1 MPRSRHPGNYPETF
15 AKLLAAAANVPS
27 GITIPFANTQELM
40 RTRSSM
46 YAYITALD
54 KQEESLTISFELRL
68 SPAFRQIKLTA
79 DKATNTLLL
88 QNRRFTSEIL
98 AIESVLAGLPD
109 VPIQQDNNATPLEMP
124 PTEVDTTQEDLIHK
138 LFHPTSN
145 TTKVNKDV

>member
-1 MPRSRHPGNYPETF
+1 MPRSKHPGNYPATF
-15 AKLLAAAANVPS
+15 AKLLAAAENPPA
-27 GITIPFANTQELM
+27 GITIPFATTQELM

-54 KQEESLTISFELRL
+54 KQEEDNAISFELRL

-98 AIESVLAGLPD
+98 AIESVLAGLPPID
-109 VPIQQDNNATPLEMP
+109 IQQDNNTTPLEMP
-124 PTEVDTTQEDLIHK
+124 STDPDVTQEDLIHK
-138 LFHPTSN
+138 LFH
-145 TTKVNKDV
+145 TTKGKH

>member
-15 AKLLAAAANVPS
+15 AKLLAAAANVPR

-54 KQEESLTISFELRL
+54 KQEEDMDISFDLRL

-79 DKATNTLLL
+79 DKPSNTLLL
-88 QNRRFTSEIL
+88 QNRRFTSEIM
-98 AIESVLAGLPD
+98 AIEQVLAGLPPQPD
-109 VPIQQDNNATPLEMP
+109 TNTTDEPFEMP
-124 PTEVDTTQEDLIHK
+124 SPDPTPDQTQEDLIHK
-138 LFHPTSN
+138 LFRG
-145 TTKVNKDV
+145 KK